1 MQFPDLRRNLIE
13 QSWHHSRALKIVA
26 VPLPRALPP
35 RIIKAAA
42 QPTRSTQEQE
52 PEFFSRP
59 LSLEVQMKFH
69 LSRAVTAFGLGASLW
84 LGSVSSFASPQQNKD
99 QGQKKDQTTQQSQ
112 PASQKQS
119 STDKNNSTTPP
130 QQASAKKP
138 LSPND
143 DPEMIGKR
151 NINKGLWGKLASG
164 TEKEVKMGRMLAA
177 QVDKEA
183 KFVDDPLITEY
194 VNRVG
199 QNIVLH
205 SDAKVPFTIRV
216 IDSDEVNAFALPGGF
231 FYVNK
236 GLILAADNE
245 AELAGVMAHEIAH
258 VAARHAM
265 ENERKMEVMDYGM
278 LAGMILGGPI
288 VSNILYNGG
297 QFFEGMAFLKFSRGA
312 EEEADKLGV
321 QYMWAAG
328 YDPGAM
334 ATMFEKLEAKNKKKP
349 GTIAKM
355 FQDHPAPADRR
366 QSAIALAARFPE
378 REEYVISSSEFQ
390 RVKNRLLRL
399 SNARASSTGAIA
411 SSDDGTPGRP
421 TLKRR
426 QSGSDD
432 PSTTTTTTNSDGTQ
446 QQPPKTDPNKPA
458 PPTLRRAPEPQSSPT
473 PQP

>member
-1 MQFPDLRRNLIE
+1 M
-13 QSWHHSRALKIVA
+13 KI
-26 VPLPRALPP
+26 
-35 RIIKAAA
+35 
-42 QPTRSTQEQE
+42 
-52 PEFFSRP
+52 
-59 LSLEVQMKFH
+59 H
-69 LSRAVTAFGLGASLW
+69 LSRAVVATGLGVSLW
-84 LGSVSSFASPQQNKD
+84 FGSIAAVAAPQQS
-99 QGQKKDQTTQQSQ
+99 KDQTQTPATQSQTSQSQTAQPNQKSTTQQ
-112 PASQKQS
+112 
-119 STDKNNSTTPP
+119 P
-130 QQASAKKP
+130 QQTASNGKG
-138 LSPND
+138 LSTNEDPN
-143 DPEMIGKR
+143 MIGKR
-151 NINKGLWGKLASG
+151 NINGGVWGKLASG

-183 KFVDDPLITEY
+183 KFIDDPIITEY

-205 SDAKVPFTIRV
+205 SDAKVPFTIKV

-265 ENERKMEVMDYGM
+265 ENQRKMELMDYGM
-278 LAGMILGGPI
+278 LAGILLGGPI
-288 VSNILYNGG
+288 LSNVLYNGAG
-297 QFFEGMAFLKFSRGA
+297 FFEGMAFLKFSRGA

-328 YDPGAM
+328 YDPSAM

-349 GTIAKM
+349 GTISKM
-355 FQDHPAPADRR
+355 FADHPAPADRR
-366 QSAIALAARFPE
+366 QAALNLAARFPE

-399 SNARASSTGAIA
+399 SNARVTNTGAIA
-411 SSDDGTPGRP
+411 ASDDDTPGRP

-426 QSGSDD
+426 TPTPDD
-432 PSTTTTTTNSDGTQ
+432 STTTNPDGTTT
-446 QQPPKTDPNKPA
+446 PKTDSTKPA
-458 PPTLRRAPEPQSSPT
+458 APTLRRNPDAQPTPT